1 MSYTTLVRSSTSPG
15 PGAVWSPVAKLGNV
29 CHSLNTTARIET
41 PSLHHDG
48 AHGLDDVTGLP
59 IASLGRPQ
67 DALLPAVRRS
77 RLGVGPGEGQGPPAG
92 IRSEAR
98 RVGKEGVRTC
108 RYGWA
113 TGPKKNKIKP
123 KES

>member
-29 CHSLNTTARIET
+29 CQSMNTTARIET

-59 IASLGRPQ
+59 LASLGRTQ

-77 RLGVGPGEGQGPPAG
+77 RLGVGPGDGPGPPVG
-92 IRSEAR
+92 IEQADRSPSRRAR
-98 RVGKEGVRTC
+98 
-108 RYGWA
+108 
-113 TGPKKNKIKP
+113 
-123 KES
+123 